1 MKAQEKCWTICY
13 PDPTRKDCDPKQEWS
28 KFAPVFLYLFPVT
41 IEANQRI
48 NVDQLD
54 TLFWVFLKINL
65 LSTSGAA
72 STGLLYN
79 EAVGHFLTEEQ
90 FVQAVGLATLLP
102 GSDALQLAM
111 FVGYTV
117 AGIPGGLVSLF
128 AAILPPTILMFA
140 LVSVLHRLQRE
151 AWLSRFVEG
160 LTPAVAVLILTV
172 SWKVLKNGT
181 GGEFDW
187 IMVGVGGASLLAY
200 YLEIPAPFVIL
211 AAGLIGTFAFR

>member
-1 MKAQEKCWTICY
+1 ME
-13 PDPTRKDCDPKQEWS
+13 
-28 KFAPVFLYLFPVT
+28 
-41 IEANQRI
+41 
-48 NVDQLD
+48 QLV

-79 EAVGHFLTEEQ
+79 EAVGHFLTEDQ

-117 AGIPGGLVSLF
+117 AGVAGGLVSLF
-128 AAILPPTILMFA
+128 AAVLPPTILMFV
-140 LVSVLHRLQRE
+140 LVSLLHRIQRE
-151 AWLSRFVEG
+151 AWVSRFVEG

-172 SWKVLKNGT
+172 SWKVLDNGT

-187 IMVGVGGASLLAY
+187 MVVAVGGLSLLAY
-200 YLEIPAPFVIL
+200 LLQVPAPFVIL
-211 AAGLIGTFAFR
+211 IAGLIGTFLFR

>member
-1 MKAQEKCWTICY
+1 ME
-13 PDPTRKDCDPKQEWS
+13 
-28 KFAPVFLYLFPVT
+28 
-41 IEANQRI
+41 
-48 NVDQLD
+48 QLL

-79 EAVGHFLTEEQ
+79 EAVGHFLTEDQ

-117 AGIPGGLVSLF
+117 AGVAGGLVSLF

-140 LVSVLHRLQRE
+140 LVSVLHRIQRE
-151 AWLSRFVEG
+151 AWVSRFVEG
-160 LTPAVAVLILTV
+160 LTPAVAVLIVTV

-187 IMVGVGGASLLAY
+187 IILGLGGASLLAY
-200 YLEIPAPFVIL
+200 LIEIPAPIVIL
-211 AAGLIGTFAFR
+211 VAGLIGAFVFK

>member
-1 MKAQEKCWTICY
+1 M
-13 PDPTRKDCDPKQEWS
+13 
-28 KFAPVFLYLFPVT
+28 
-41 IEANQRI
+41 
-48 NVDQLD
+48 DQLT

-79 EAVGHFLTEEQ
+79 EAVGTFLTEDQ

-117 AGIPGGLVSLF
+117 AGVAGGIVSLF
-128 AAILPPTILMFA
+128 AAVLPPTILMFV
-140 LVSVLHRLQRE
+140 LVSLLHRVQRE

-172 SWKVLKNGT
+172 SWKVLTNGT
-181 GGEFDW
+181 GGEFNW
-187 IMVGVGGASLLAY
+187 VMVGVGAASLMAY
-200 YLEIPAPFVIL
+200 LFEIPAPFVIL
-211 AAGLIGTFAFR
+211 TAGVIGTFAFR

>member
-1 MKAQEKCWTICY
+1 VE
-13 PDPTRKDCDPKQEWS
+13 
-28 KFAPVFLYLFPVT
+28 
-41 IEANQRI
+41 
-48 NVDQLD
+48 QLL

-79 EAVGHFLTEEQ
+79 EAVGRFLTEDQ

-117 AGIPGGLVSLF
+117 AGVAGGFVSLF

-140 LVSVLHRLQRE
+140 LVSLLHRIQRE
-151 AWLSRFVEG
+151 AWVSRFVEG

-187 IMVGVGGASLLAY
+187 IILALGGASLLAY
-200 YLEIPAPFVIL
+200 LLEIPAPIVIL
-211 AAGLIGTFAFR
+211 VAGLIGAFVFK

>member
-1 MKAQEKCWTICY
+1 ME
-13 PDPTRKDCDPKQEWS
+13 
-28 KFAPVFLYLFPVT
+28 
-41 IEANQRI
+41 
-48 NVDQLD
+48 QLL

-79 EAVGHFLTEEQ
+79 EAVGHFLTEDQ

-117 AGIPGGLVSLF
+117 AGVAGGLVSLF
-128 AAILPPTILMFA
+128 AAILPPTILMFV
-140 LVSVLHRLQRE
+140 LVSLLHRIQRE
-151 AWLSRFVEG
+151 AWVSRFVEG

-172 SWKVLKNGT
+172 AWKVLVNGA
-181 GGEFDW
+181 GGDFNW
-187 IMVGVGGASLLAY
+187 IILGLGGASLLAY
-200 YLEIPAPFVIL
+200 LIEVPAPIVIL
-211 AAGLIGTFAFR
+211 VAGIIGAFIFK

>member
-1 MKAQEKCWTICY
+1 VEHLLQ
-13 PDPTRKDCDPKQEWS
+13 
-28 KFAPVFLYLFPVT
+28 
-41 IEANQRI
+41 
-48 NVDQLD
+48 
-54 TLFWVFLKINL
+54 LFWIFLKVNL

-79 EAVGHFLTEEQ
+79 EVVGRFLTDEQ

-128 AAILPPTILMFA
+128 SAILPPTFLMFG
-140 LVSVLHRLQRE
+140 LVSILHRIQRQ
-151 AWLSRFVEG
+151 AWVSRFVEG

-172 SWKVLKNGT
+172 AWKVVKSGLSDGLDMRFI
-181 GGEFDW
+181 GL
-187 IMVGVGGASLLAY
+187 GVASLIAY
-200 YLEIPAPFVIL
+200 LFELPAPLVVL
-211 AAGLIGTFAFR
+211 VCGLIGTFLFR

>member
-1 MKAQEKCWTICY
+1 MENLLQ
-13 PDPTRKDCDPKQEWS
+13 
-28 KFAPVFLYLFPVT
+28 
-41 IEANQRI
+41 
-48 NVDQLD
+48 
-54 TLFWVFLKINL
+54 LFWIFLKINL

-79 EAVGHFLTEEQ
+79 EAVGHFLTEDQ

-140 LVSVLHRLQRE
+140 LVSMLHRIQRE

-172 SWKVLKNGT
+172 AWKVLKGGT
-181 GGEFDW
+181 AGEFDW
-187 IMVGVGGASLLAY
+187 IILGSDLQVSLLINLR
-200 YLEIPAPFVIL
+200 YLPRLLSLLVESS
-211 AAGLIGTFAFR
+211 GLLYSDETAFQT

>member
-1 MKAQEKCWTICY
+1 MEK
-13 PDPTRKDCDPKQEWS
+13 
-28 KFAPVFLYLFPVT
+28 LL
-41 IEANQRI
+41 
-48 NVDQLD
+48 

-79 EAVGHFLTEEQ
+79 EAVGHFLTEDQ

-117 AGIPGGLVSLF
+117 AGVAGGLVSLF

-140 LVSVLHRLQRE
+140 LVSLLHRIQRE
-151 AWLSRFVEG
+151 AWVSRFVEG

-187 IMVGVGGASLLAY
+187 IILGLGAVSLLAY
-200 YLEIPAPFVIL
+200 LLEIPAPLVIL
-211 AAGLIGTFAFR
+211 AAGLIGTFIFK

>member
-1 MKAQEKCWTICY
+1 M
-13 PDPTRKDCDPKQEWS
+13 
-28 KFAPVFLYLFPVT
+28 
-41 IEANQRI
+41 
-48 NVDQLD
+48 DQLL

-79 EAVGHFLTEEQ
+79 EAVGKFLTEDQ
-90 FVQAVGLATLLP
+90 FVQAIGLATLLP

-111 FVGYTV
+111 FVGYSV
-117 AGIPGGLVSLF
+117 AGVPGGMVSLF

-140 LVSVLHRLQRE
+140 LVAFLHRIQRE

-172 SWKVLKNGT
+172 SWKVLINGT
-181 GGEFDW
+181 DGDFNW
-187 IMVGVGGASLLAY
+187 IMVGVGAASLAAY
-200 YLEIPAPFVIL
+200 LLDVPAPLVIL
-211 AAGLIGTFAFR
+211 IAGVIGAVAF

>member
-1 MKAQEKCWTICY
+1 M
-13 PDPTRKDCDPKQEWS
+13 
-28 KFAPVFLYLFPVT
+28 
-41 IEANQRI
+41 
-48 NVDQLD
+48 
-54 TLFWVFLKINL
+54 FLKVNL

-79 EAVGHFLTEEQ
+79 EAVGRFLTENQ

-117 AGIPGGLVSLF
+117 AGIPGGFVSLF

-140 LVSVLHRLQRE
+140 LVSVLHRIQRE
-151 AWLSRFVEG
+151 AWVSRFVEG

-172 SWKVLKNGT
+172 AWKILKSGSGSALDWRFVGLGVL
-181 GGEFDW
+181 
-187 IMVGVGGASLLAY
+187 SLSAY
-200 YLEIPAPFVIL
+200 LFEVPAPLVVLIC
-211 AAGLIGTFAFR
+211 GLIGTFIFQ

>member
-1 MKAQEKCWTICY
+1 MDK
-13 PDPTRKDCDPKQEWS
+13 
-28 KFAPVFLYLFPVT
+28 LL
-41 IEANQRI
+41 
-48 NVDQLD
+48 

-79 EAVGHFLTEEQ
+79 EAVGHFLTEDQ

-111 FVGYTV
+111 YVGYSV
-117 AGIPGGLVSLF
+117 AGVPGGLVSLF
-128 AAILPPTILMFA
+128 AAILPPTILMFVLVA
-140 LVSVLHRLQRE
+140 LLHRIQRE

-172 SWKVLKNGT
+172 SWKVLINGT
-181 GGEFDW
+181 GGEFNW
-187 IMVGVGGASLLAY
+187 VMVGVGFIYIIGLNPGVIPGVLGAICKMGNAVARFGEAETGVGGTTL
-200 YLEIPAPFVIL
+200 VIKK
-211 AAGLIGTFAFR
+211 AS

>member
-1 MKAQEKCWTICY
+1 ME
-13 PDPTRKDCDPKQEWS
+13 
-28 KFAPVFLYLFPVT
+28 
-41 IEANQRI
+41 
-48 NVDQLD
+48 QLL

-79 EAVGHFLTEEQ
+79 EAVGHFLTEDQ

-117 AGIPGGLVSLF
+117 AGVAGGLVSLF

-140 LVSVLHRLQRE
+140 LVSLLHRIQRE
-151 AWLSRFVEG
+151 AWVSRFVEG

-181 GGEFDW
+181 GGEMDW
-187 IMVGVGGASLLAY
+187 IIVGFGGASLLAY
-200 YLEIPAPFVIL
+200 LIEVPAPIVIL
-211 AAGLIGTFAFR
+211 VAGLIGTFLFK

>member
-1 MKAQEKCWTICY
+1 
-13 PDPTRKDCDPKQEWS
+13 
-28 KFAPVFLYLFPVT
+28 
-41 IEANQRI
+41 
-48 NVDQLD
+48 VDKLA

-79 EAVGHFLTEEQ
+79 EAVGHFLTEDQ

-117 AGIPGGLVSLF
+117 AGIAGGLVSLF

-140 LVSVLHRLQRE
+140 LVSLLHRVQRE

-160 LTPAVAVLILTV
+160 LTPAVAVLIMMV

-181 GGEFDW
+181 GGDFSW
-187 IMVGVGGASLLAY
+187 IMVGVAVASLIAY
-200 YLEIPAPFVIL
+200 LFEIPAPFVIL
-211 AAGLIGTFAFR
+211 IAGVIGTFAFK